1 MKIEPDL
8 IEHIS
13 NVVKTAKLVGIDGLR
28 FEPDFIGGLAEDNTT
43 FIIQLEG
50 IPDMPF
56 ETLCIN
62 QLKTFQSRFEVARL
76 QDNFTM
82 TANVTDAGWVRGLLM
97 KGKGTKIDFRC
108 SLPKLVE
115 PPKGFKSPLVTRVA
129 LTGETVMLLQQA
141 IASMSSDVVTII
153 SNNGV
158 SFEIVDV
165 NNDVFKHD
173 FEFEAEA
180 LGDDDDTNFAYRY
193 PAKKLLGLFKIN
205 PTATFD
211 ISTTGRLCINVN
223 GFDVAILPIQV

>member
-1 MKIEPDL
+1 MKLEPDL
-8 IEHIS
+8 IEHIAS
-13 NVVKTAKLVGIDGLR
+13 VVKTAKIVGIDGLK

-43 FIIQLEG
+43 FITRVED

-56 ETLCIN
+56 DTMCIN
-62 QLKTFQSRFEVARL
+62 RLSVFSSRFDIARL

-82 TANVTDAGWVRGLLM
+82 TVDITDAGYVRSVLM

-108 SLPKLVE
+108 ANPKLVK
-115 PPKGFKSPLVTRVA
+115 PPKGFKSPLVTRVK

-141 IASMSSDVVTII
+141 IASMGSDVVTII

-173 FEFEAEA
+173 FEFEAEP
-180 LGDDDDTNFAYRY
+180 LGDDDDTNFAYRF
-193 PAKKLLGLFKIN
+193 PAKKLLGLFKID
-205 PTATFD
+205 PTTTFD
-211 ISTTGRLCINVN
+211 VSDTGRLSIKVN